1 MWSQTVDKDQVL
13 QALADRGKDLGL
25 RSRRGGN
32 PLETR
37 AGERREQRTAWRG
50 HVRV

>member
-13 QALADRGKDLGL
+13 QALADRGKNLGL

-37 AGERREQRTAWRG
+37 AGRGVSREQRGEGT
-50 HVRV
+50 